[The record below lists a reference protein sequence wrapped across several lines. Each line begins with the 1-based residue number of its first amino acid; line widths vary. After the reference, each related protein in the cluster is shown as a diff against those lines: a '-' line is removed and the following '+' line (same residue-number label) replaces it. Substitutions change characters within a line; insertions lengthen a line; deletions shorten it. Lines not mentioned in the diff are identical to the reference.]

1 MFWGISDCSSDD
13 ARDHDARQ
21 NLLHSHRRASHQLDV
36 VEVLTFRLPS
46 EAPHF
51 LRTSRSHARRRLF
64 RLAFVAGFLLLGRS
78 AIEP

>member
-51 LRTSRSHARRRLF
+51 LGTPLFQVGSRMSILP
-64 RLAFVAGFLLLGRS
+64 
-78 AIEP
+78 AIK